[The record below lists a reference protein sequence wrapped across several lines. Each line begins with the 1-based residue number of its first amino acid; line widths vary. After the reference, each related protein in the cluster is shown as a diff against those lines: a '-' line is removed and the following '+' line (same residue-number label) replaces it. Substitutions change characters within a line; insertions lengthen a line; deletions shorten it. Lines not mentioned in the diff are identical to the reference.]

1 MYVEG
6 HKNDVLYQKMTTRV
20 GIQIVDVDQPNILV
34 NLVRVLSDLVQSMNY
49 YIPTYRHNFGNL
61 SKNTNASYILQVRR
75 LNFEEREIPGIPLHP
90 TIHPL

>member
-6 HKNDVLYQKMTTRV
+6 HKNDVLYQKIKTRV
-20 GIQIVDVDQPNILV
+20 GIQIVDVDQPKIVV
-34 NLVRVLSDLVQSMNY
+34 NLLQSMNY